1 MTTVG
6 RVEAVW
12 RYPVKSM
19 QGEELSEAFVGFSG
33 VYGDRLYAF
42 RSSRAPVGF
51 PYLTA
56 RELGAML
63 QYRPRF
69 RNATQAAKPPNQ
81 DAAEGLAPGVTPVYA
96 QPDDLAIDVETPSGA
111 LLAIDDPALLRRLQD
126 EVGGDHVLTLLRSD
140 RAMTD
145 CRPVSLI
152 SVQTARQLG
161 EETGLSLDKRRFR
174 ANVYLDVAN
183 VKGFAE
189 DAFVGK
195 TLRIGPKVTVT
206 VLERDPRCK
215 MITLDPDTAEAA
227 PPVMKTLAAAHDSKA
242 GVYAAVLVEGTIRRG
257 DEISVLS

>member
-1 MTTVG
+1 MTALG

-19 QGEELSEAFVGFSG
+19 RGEELPEAFFGFSG

-42 RSSRAPVGF
+42 KSSRAPAGF

-56 RELGAML
+56 RELAAML

-69 RNATQAAKPPNQ
+69 RHGAQAAKPPNQ
-81 DAAEGLAPGVTPVYA
+81 EAAEAIAPGVTTVYA
-96 QPDDLAIDVETPSGA
+96 QGDELGVDVETPSGERLA
-111 LLAIDDPALLRRLQD
+111 VDDARLLKQLQD
-126 EVGGDHVLTLLRSD
+126 DVGDDVLTLLRSD
-140 RAMTD
+140 RAQTD

-152 SVQTARQLG
+152 SMQTVRQLG
-161 EETGLSLDKRRFR
+161 QEAGLTLDKRRFR
-174 ANVYLDVAN
+174 ANVYIDVGERG
-183 VKGFAE
+183 GFAE
-189 DAFVGK
+189 DAIVGK
-195 TLRIGPKVTVT
+195 TLRIGAKVTLA

-227 PPVMKTLAAAHDSKA
+227 PVVMKTLAAAHETRA

-257 DEISVLS
+257 DDVSIV